1 MAGIRL
7 PNAIVQVFN
16 RWGTEVY
23 YSEGQYLEEWNGTNK
38 DGKLLPS
45 ATYFYVIDTKKKSQR
60 PFNGYLELQTNQ
72 P

>member
-1 MAGIRL
+1 M
-7 PNAIVQVFN
+7 FN
-16 RWGTEVY
+16 RWGIEVFQNAGAY
-23 YSEGQYLEEWNGTNK
+23 DEEWDGTYR
-38 DGKLLPS
+38 GGRMLPS